1 MSIKFLNR
9 YESWLKLA
17 NLESKEY
24 QKEALTWCLKREEE
38 EIAGGI
44 LGDEMGL
51 GKTFVMMGLIAA
63 KPKQTLIVVPPTL
76 LSQWTEVL
84 TKNLHPPVVFH
95 GPKKREKDFN
105 FSPIILTTY
114 NLTEYD
120 EIKKHD
126 WERIIYDEAHH
137 LRNQKSKK
145 YKGALCLKTKI
156 SWLVTGTPIQNR
168 SSDLYSLCNILRI
181 PKSLRCIETICKNF
195 CLRRRKEDVGL
206 KLPELEIHN
215 IFPEWKTAA
224 EKECALDIHSL
235 AKLTG
240 VTGRNAN
247 RIIADLGR
255 VTRHT
260 LSAIL
265 RARQMCIF
273 PELIQNGIKKY
284 IEDGIL
290 DESWEGILSSISSS
304 KLDAVTSTIL
314 GRNNMRSKL
323 VFCHFRKEIDEL
335 AKRLKHLKVGV
346 IDGRTGKKERQNILN
361 SSKNFTE
368 DLCNEITN
376 KLVPNKGTNFIFKN
390 VSEFLNYDIV
400 LLQVQTCCE
409 GLNLQQFQEIYF
421 TTPHWNPAVEDQAV
435 ARCYRQGQKHKVDV
449 FKFFMK
455 FAGNKCTMDEYCQEV
470 QKIKR
475 ELHI

>member
-1 MSIKFLNR
+1 
-9 YESWLKLA
+9 
-17 NLESKEY
+17 
-24 QKEALTWCLKREEE
+24 
-38 EIAGGI
+38 
-44 LGDEMGL
+44 
-51 GKTFVMMGLIAA
+51 
-63 KPKQTLIVVPPTL
+63 
-76 LSQWTEVL
+76 
-84 TKNLHPPVVFH
+84 
-95 GPKKREKDFN
+95 
-105 FSPIILTTY
+105 
-114 NLTEYD
+114 
-120 EIKKHD
+120 
-126 WERIIYDEAHH
+126 
-137 LRNQKSKK
+137 
-145 YKGALCLKTKI
+145 
-156 SWLVTGTPIQNR
+156 
-168 SSDLYSLCNILRI
+168 
-181 PKSLRCIETICKNF
+181 
-195 CLRRRKEDVGL
+195 
-206 KLPELEIHN
+206 
-215 IFPEWKTAA
+215 
-224 EKECALDIHSL
+224 
-235 AKLTG
+235 
-240 VTGRNAN
+240 
-247 RIIADLGR
+247 
-255 VTRHT
+255 
-260 LSAIL
+260 
-265 RARQMCIF
+265 MCIF

-361 SSKNFTE
+361 SSKNFTQ